1 MMTPTTMTTSM
12 MTTATT
18 MMTDVVVVPSL
29 EGLFVGCV
37 LQLTGTVVAVVVASQ
52 LGGTGCMLLLLA
64 WTVPV
69 LVIVPTFEAGVVL
82 AVVDTVER

>member
-1 MMTPTTMTTSM
+1 MTTPTTMTTSM

-18 MMTDVVVVPSL
+18 MMTDVVVSPSL

-37 LQLTGTVVAVVVASQ
+37 LQLTGTAVAVVVASQ
-52 LGGTGCMLLLLA
+52 LGGTGCMLLLA

-69 LVIVPTFEAGVVL
+69 LVIVPTFEEGVVL